1 MVVRLPVVATVKATG
16 AGLGPWQVLSQCVA
30 VLQRTLDA

>member
-1 MVVRLPVVATVKATG
+1 MVVRLPVAAMVKATG
-16 AGLGPWQVLSQCVA
+16 TGLGLWQVLSQCVA